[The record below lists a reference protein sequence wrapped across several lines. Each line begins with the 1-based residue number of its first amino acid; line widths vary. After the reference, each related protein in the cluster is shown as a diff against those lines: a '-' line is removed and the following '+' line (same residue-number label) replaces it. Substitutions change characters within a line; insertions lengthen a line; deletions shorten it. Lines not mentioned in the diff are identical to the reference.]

1 MPISTTTALIT
12 SLSPAN
18 FEDNLLFTAT
28 VTGSSS
34 NVPGPGVP
42 GGNVQFWDG
51 PIGTGLLLASVP
63 LTNLTGSTGQ
73 AQMQISSLTA
83 GSHSINAFWSGD
95 ANFSSSPSNT
105 VSQQI
110 NSVVGSGNVLPG
122 FALIA
127 EFSPLGD
134 GALPPQA
141 LLYAVPA
148 NTHVHVPVD
157 LLWDTLNVAFV
168 RITGNNG
175 VDYMTPPPPGS
186 LLGFDTTLLSTSGA
200 GIYVVSNG
208 FTATITLTLQA
219 YDATQ
224 TIILGLTSSVTI
236 TIT

>member
-1 MPISTTTALIT
+1 M
-12 SLSPAN
+12 
-18 FEDNLLFTAT
+18 
-28 VTGSSS
+28 
-34 NVPGPGVP
+34 
-42 GGNVQFWDG
+42 QFWDG

-63 LTNLTGSTGQ
+63 LTNLTGTTGQ

-83 GSHSINAFWSGD
+83 GPHTINAFWSGD
-95 ANFSSSPSNT
+95 INFSSSPSNS
-105 VSQQI
+105 VSQLV
-110 NSVVGSGNVLPG
+110 NAVVGSGNVLPG

-134 GALPPQA
+134 GSLPPQA

-148 NTHVHVPVD
+148 NTHAHVPVD

-175 VDYMTPPPPGS
+175 VDYMTPPIPGS
-186 LLGFDTTLLSTSGA
+186 VGGFDTTLLSTSGA
-200 GIYVVSNG
+200 GIYVVPNG
-208 FTATITLTLQA
+208 FTANISLTLQA

-224 TIILGLTSSVTI
+224 TPIPGLTSSVTI